1 MTPETLDYL
10 FSEYQRENELLR
22 GCAYRTIRTYR
33 ESYDCWRSIGS
44 PLDTDSLR
52 SGLLSLR
59 ERGLKPSS
67 VNQRLRCWM
76 IFLRWLHQR
85 GHLAQLPQSQMLP
98 TSHSIIPIFDSRQ
111 AIAVLRVKP
120 TRESLHRA
128 QSMFALSLDTALRFG
143 EMASLLRSGIDRTA
157 MMLSVDGK
165 VGARRV
171 PVSAEGL
178 RWILR
183 YAQRHPHQ
191 RVYATR
197 SGLLMDHTNSIRHLR
212 DLFEMAGVPTDLA
225 QWHNV
230 RRFALRQYV
239 AVAGIRG
246 AQLLA
251 GHSRP
256 DVTIRYLD
264 ADSELESLQH
274 QSLSPLVKLSS
285 MRR

>member
-10 FSEYQRENELLR
+10 FTEYQRENELLR

-52 SGLLSLR
+52 AGLLTLR

-85 GHLAQLPQSQMLP
+85 GHLAQLPQAQMLP
-98 TSHSIIPIFDSRQ
+98 TSHSIVPIFDSRQ

-120 TRESLHRA
+120 ARESLHRA

-143 EMASLLRSGIDRTA
+143 EMATLLRSGIDRTA

-178 RWILR
+178 RWITR
-183 YAQRHPHQ
+183 YASSHPHQ

-197 SGLLMDHTNSIRHLR
+197 SGLLMDHTNSSRHLR
-212 DLFEMAGVPTDLA
+212 ALFEMAGVPTDLA

-230 RRFALRQYV
+230 RRFTLRQYV

-274 QSLSPLVKLSS
+274 QSLSPLVKLSV

>member
-1 MTPETLDYL
+1 MKSETLDYL
-10 FSEYQRENELLR
+10 FAEYQRENELLR

-33 ESYDCWRSIGS
+33 ESYECWRSIGS
-44 PLDTDSLR
+44 PLDTDSIR
-52 SGLLSLR
+52 SVLLTLR

-85 GHLAQLPQSQMLP
+85 GHIQQLPQAQMLP
-98 TSHSIIPIFDSRQ
+98 TSRSIIPVFDSNQ
-111 AIAVLRVKP
+111 CLAILRVKP
-120 TRESLHRA
+120 TRESIHRA

-143 EMASLLRSGIDRTA
+143 EMAALLRSGVDRTA

-178 RWILR
+178 RWIVR

-191 RVYATR
+191 RIFATHT
-197 SGLLMDHTNSIRHLR
+197 GLLLDHTNSIRHLR
-212 DLFEMAGVPTDLA
+212 ALFEMAGVPTDLA

-264 ADSELESLQH
+264 ADSELEALQH
-274 QSLSPLVKLSS
+274 QALSPLVKLSLK
-285 MRR
+285 RR